1 MRSPRASS
9 STGLFAAV
17 ACVREGAPLA
27 EAALAEA
34 REEASKLAESLREC
48 DARAA
53 SLASALEHEVA
64 RSDEARARA
73 WEIERHITTL
83 GPPPALAED
92 ALALFP
98 APFPV
103 GAERERA
110 RSKNVWA
117 PEASAA
123 MSADETRSDR
133 ARRLLTLAR
142 DILELE
148 KRLVEK
154 RARESAASGGG
165 RDAWKVHWTEEG
177 R

>member
-1 MRSPRASS
+1 MRSPRAST

-103 GAERERA
+103 ESA
-110 RSKNVWA
+110 RSTNVWT

-142 DILELE
+142 DILERE

-154 RARESAASGGG
+154 RARESAASGGW

-177 R
+177 P

>member
-1 MRSPRASS
+1 MRSPRASP

-92 ALALFP
+92 AMC
-98 APFPV
+98 PV
-103 GAERERA
+103 GAERA
-110 RSKNVWA
+110 RSTNVWA

-142 DILELE
+142 DILERE

-154 RARESAASGGG
+154 RARESAASGGW

>member
-1 MRSPRASS
+1 MRSPRASP

-73 WEIERHITTL
+73 WAIERHITTL

-98 APFPV
+98 APY
-103 GAERERA
+103 AQRESA
-110 RSKNVWA
+110 RSTNVWT

-142 DILELE
+142 DILERE

>member
-98 APFPV
+98 V
-103 GAERERA
+103 GAERESA
-110 RSKNVWA
+110 RSTNVWK

-142 DILELE
+142 DILERE